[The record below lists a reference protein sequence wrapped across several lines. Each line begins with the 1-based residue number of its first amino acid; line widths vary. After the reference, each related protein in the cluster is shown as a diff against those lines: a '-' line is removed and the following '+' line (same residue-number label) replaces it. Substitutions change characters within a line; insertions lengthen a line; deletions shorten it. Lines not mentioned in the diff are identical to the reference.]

1 MEMLSTAI
9 GAAESVD
16 PVKLA
21 FALEGLR
28 YAGPSGDSWMRAE
41 DHQIIA
47 PIYVLS
53 FVRAG
58 QQGVKHDEEGSGYG
72 WKMEALIP
80 AKDNVPPLNCQME
93 RPPK

>member
-1 MEMLSTAI
+1 MPVLHFPPGEEGSCFYNKLRTQ
-9 GAAESVD
+9 GAPD
-16 PVKLA
+16 H
-21 FALEGLR
+21 
-28 YAGPSGDSWMRAE
+28 RA
-41 DHQIIA
+41 DFC
-47 PIYVLS
+47 LS

-80 AKDNVPPLNCQME
+80 AKDVVPPLNCQME